1 MLFSSAVLGEALDD
15 AVAEDVFLSTVAGAL
30 AAYEIDVAHNLNAR
44 NIARGRIQQ
53 PRLGRFPDL
62 PLNTLPS
69 SEEINLWEADYS
81 GGAIGGIAI
90 LTDSSATEL
99 GAEQFLDRWLHASDE
114 ARLFVTFYKE
124 DISPAEKIASVAGAY
139 GFTTLQFSGGDNLAV
154 AGNLYAT
161 AAQRL
166 AIDSRAAR
174 RYRTGVTELSFLG
187 ERVRRNSNSLFSD
200 AGVPDDNSLA
210 RSEPSVFLKET
221 LGDEFTQSTIR
232 EIVVPGGVALGETAT
247 LPVSIVT
254 MSYSNGA
261 IHLQSAEG
269 ERFALPQIEKST
281 LKAVFDFVQRSEAIR
296 SDSIVDIDA
305 DGRVRISSAFRDTDP
320 GFDIMHADTLPF
332 KYVPNLAVTKS
343 VIIDIG
349 VDWFTG
355 ENKTLAFETGFE
367 VRFLSADNMRI
378 AQTRVALA
386 YAYNSASESVTYH
399 DAWGRDVPRLRNNL
413 DYAGLGNEMAVVAHH
428 AGWVAL
434 LRKLHE
440 EQVPFLEGRYEFMK
454 LDKTGRNTPSRY

>member
-1 MLFSSAVLGEALDD
+1 MPVHWITNPLERHGWQRRLQLPVLLFVMLFSSAGLSEALDD
-15 AVAEDVFLSTVAGAL
+15 AVAEDVFLRTVAGAL
-30 AAYEIDVAHNLNAR
+30 AVYDIDVVHNLNAR

-81 GGAIGGIAI
+81 GGEIGGVAI
-90 LTDSSATEL
+90 LTDPSASL
-99 GAEQFLDRWLHASDE
+99 LDAEQFLERWLHASSA

-124 DISPAEKIASVAGAY
+124 DLAAAEKIASVASAY
-139 GFTTLQFSGGDNLAV
+139 GFKALQLVGGDRLAV

-166 AIDSRAAR
+166 AIDSREAR
-174 RYRTGVTELSFLG
+174 RYRTEVTELSFLG
-187 ERVRRNSNSLFSD
+187 ERVRRNSNSLFSE
-200 AGVPDDNSLA
+200 AGIPDDNSLA
-210 RSEPSVFLKET
+210 RSEPAVFLKET
-221 LGDEFTQSTIR
+221 LGGEFTQSTIR
-232 EIVVPGGVALGETAT
+232 EIVVPGGVALGETAI
-247 LPVSIVT
+247 LPISVVL
-254 MSYSNGA
+254 MSYGSGA

-269 ERFALPQIEKST
+269 EHFALPEIERST
-281 LKAVFDFVQRSEAIR
+281 LKARFDFVQRSEAIH

-305 DGRVRISSAFRDTDP
+305 DGRVKISSAFRDTDP

-355 ENKTLAFETGFE
+355 ENGTLAFETEFE

-378 AQTRVALA
+378 AQTRVALE
-386 YAYNSASESVTYH
+386 YAYDSASGSVTYN
-399 DAWGRDVPRLRNNL
+399 DAWGREVRR
-413 DYAGLGNEMAVVAHH
+413 
-428 AGWVAL
+428 
-434 LRKLHE
+434 
-440 EQVPFLEGRYEFMK
+440 
-454 LDKTGRNTPSRY
+454 